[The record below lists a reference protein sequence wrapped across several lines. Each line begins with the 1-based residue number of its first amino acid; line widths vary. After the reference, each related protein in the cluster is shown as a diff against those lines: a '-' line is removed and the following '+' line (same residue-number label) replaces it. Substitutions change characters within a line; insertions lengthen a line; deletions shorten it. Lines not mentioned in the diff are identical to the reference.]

1 MNMNIEELK
10 QYETEIEYRRL
21 LLIESFVNA
30 QKENFQNPPTKEVI
44 DNLCAYLKVCL
55 KKGIELDQ
63 TFTTNEKELK
73 KFACDAAM
81 EQFKQTLF
89 PILKD

>member
-1 MNMNIEELK
+1 MNIEELK

-21 LLIESFVNA
+21 LLIESFVEA

-44 DNLCAYLKVCL
+44 GNLCEYLKACL

-81 EQFKQTLF
+81 EQFKKTLF
-89 PILKD
+89 PNLKD

>member
-1 MNMNIEELK
+1 MNVEKLK
-10 QYETEIEYRRL
+10 QYETTIEFRRL
-21 LLIESFVNA
+21 LLIDGFLNT
-30 QKENFQNPPTKEVI
+30 QRENFQNPPTKEVI

-89 PILKD
+89 PNLKD

>member
-30 QKENFQNPPTKEVI
+30 QKENFQNPPKQLLP
-44 DNLCAYLKVCL
+44 NLSFYNLFN
-55 KKGIELDQ
+55 KK
-63 TFTTNEKELK
+63 
-73 KFACDAAM
+73 
-81 EQFKQTLF
+81 
-89 PILKD
+89 